1 MKKGYIEHPSFN
13 KLFSKIER
21 LDDRSV
27 ALNLLA
33 FQVVEQLTSLT
44 NPFQLRNVEWRNLF
58 YSPLGDRLGA

>member
-44 NPFQLRNVEWRNLF
+44 NHSN
-58 YSPLGDRLGA
+58 